1 MVMAKG
7 DPIISILEKIE
18 RVKNFK
24 DAYKFSQ
31 HLGPYLHGEERR
43 GGINEYGN
51 VGEELEQI

>member
-1 MVMAKG
+1 MNKP
-7 DPIISILEKIE
+7 DSIISILEKIE